1 MDNPSLLNLSA
12 TPFALD
18 SHNGPSPHHDGGD
31 RGPATGLH
39 LDQEM
44 KRNESSARFRQTDAN
59 ANGTGSGIKALAVA
73 GRHLARADV
82 FDDVADAASARVEGA
97 ARTSQDVPRHHA
109 FAIRT
114 SRSSERPERQDGNNR
129 WVMEYQP
136 DNEIAGNVGRRVF
149 QIRHKHDMNTTTIT
163 IANLALFAA
172 DFFTFIKGFTGYF
185 PMSKLKPPRAEQVQ
199 KNGGAMYPVLR
210 VQAALVPRS
219 AAANQASECET
230 NMKLA
235 VEKLQKS
242 GILRVQ
248 GADDIV
254 SKGAGISQAE
264 EFCEVIIAVTPLFAC
279 ASGAAAAAGKNTARI
294 AGSTA
299 RPDAAKFQSAART
312 IDGSVRLGGANV
324 IQTASSDV
332 GFIRGLFN
340 KVFLAAGHLR
350 WRCRRTGN
358 ASIRD
363 GDASTRASLKDLPR
377 SAPYD
382 LDGVILS
389 EPCSSVHR
397 AQDSHGIS

>member
-1 MDNPSLLNLSA
+1 VTAAWLDNKITGNTS
-12 TPFALD
+12 
-18 SHNGPSPHHDGGD
+18 SHV
-31 RGPATGLH
+31 
-39 LDQEM
+39 
-44 KRNESSARFRQTDAN
+44 FR
-59 ANGTGSGIKALAVA
+59 L
-73 GRHLARADV
+73 
-82 FDDVADAASARVEGA
+82 
-97 ARTSQDVPRHHA
+97 
-109 FAIRT
+109 
-114 SRSSERPERQDGNNR
+114 RQQHVIHTLPNR
-129 WVMEYQP
+129 
-136 DNEIAGNVGRRVF
+136 
-149 QIRHKHDMNTTTIT
+149 
-163 IANLALFAA
+163 IANLTLFAA

-219 AAANQASECET
+219 GAANQASECET
-230 NMKLA
+230 NTKLA

-248 GADDIV
+248 
-254 SKGAGISQAE
+254 GAGISQAE

-279 ASGAAAAAGKNTARI
+279 ASGAASAAGKNTARI

-324 IQTASSDV
+324 TQTANSGV

-358 ASIRD
+358 TSIRD